1 MDRLSN
7 PPVDRK
13 ENGVRRVVFLAASNG
28 EFSQTLR
35 LWRTP
40 MGREA
45 ICDCTFD
52 GTTTKVKALLESEE
66 LILRGD
72 IRLRAP
78 LHALHHVR
86 VESESLCFNLD
97 EGPVRLDLGAAA
109 AKSWAKKI
117 KSPPPSLADKLG
129 ITGKTVRT
137 IGPTSDRALDSALS
151 SAARISTRN
160 PDLILAY
167 VDTLESLAVTLREA
181 KAQLARSIPIWLVY
195 RKGPGH
201 SLNESAIRTC
211 LRANGLMDT
220 KVASVSAELTALRF
234 NLPKSN

>member
-1 MDRLSN
+1 
-7 PPVDRK
+7 
-13 ENGVRRVVFLAASNG
+13 
-28 EFSQTLR
+28 
-35 LWRTP
+35 

-45 ICDCTFD
+45 ICECTFD
-52 GTTTKVKALLESEE
+52 GTTAKVKALLESEE

-97 EGPVRLDLGAAA
+97 KGPIRLDLGAAA
-109 AKSWAKKI
+109 AKSWARKI

-129 ITGKTVRT
+129 ITGKTLRT
-137 IGPTSDRALDSALS
+137 IGPITDRALESALG
-151 SAARISTRN
+151 SAALLSARN

-167 VDTLESLAVTLREA
+167 VDTPESLATTLREA
-181 KAQLARSIPIWLVY
+181 KAQLARSIPIWLIY

-201 SLNESAIRTC
+201 PLNESAIRTT
-211 LRANGLMDT
+211 LRAQGLMDT
-220 KVASVSAELTALRF
+220 KVASVSPELTALRF
-234 NLPKSN
+234 NLPKQTNGKGVTVIKAIKTR

>member
-1 MDRLSN
+1 
-7 PPVDRK
+7 
-13 ENGVRRVVFLAASNG
+13 
-28 EFSQTLR
+28 
-35 LWRTP
+35 

-78 LHALHHVR
+78 VHALHHVR

-97 EGPVRLDLGAAA
+97 KGPIRLDLGAAA

-137 IGPTSDRALDSALS
+137 IGPIADRALDSALT

-167 VDTLESLAVTLREA
+167 VDTPASLAATLREA
-181 KAQLARSIPIWLVY
+181 KAQLARSIPIWLIY
-195 RKGPGH
+195 RKGSGH
-201 SLNESAIRTC
+201 SLNESAIRTTI
-211 LRANGLMDT
+211 RANGLMDT

-234 NLPKSN
+234 NLPKQTAKA

>member
-1 MDRLSN
+1 
-7 PPVDRK
+7 
-13 ENGVRRVVFLAASNG
+13 
-28 EFSQTLR
+28 
-35 LWRTP
+35 

-52 GTTTKVKALLESEE
+52 GTVTKVKALLESDE

-72 IRLRAP
+72 IHLRAP

-97 EGPVRLDLGAAA
+97 TGPIRLDLGAAA

-117 KSPPPSLADKLG
+117 KSLPPSLAVKLG

-137 IGPTSDRALDSALS
+137 IGPISNPALDSALS
-151 SAARISTRN
+151 SAALISGRN
-160 PDLILAY
+160 PDIILAY
-167 VDTLESLAVTLREA
+167 IDTPESLAAVLGEA

-201 SLNESAIRTC
+201 PLNETAIRTT
-211 LRANGLMDT
+211 LRANGLIDT
-220 KVASVSAELTALRF
+220 KVASVSPELTALRF
-234 NLPKSN
+234 NLPKQTTVKP

>member
-1 MDRLSN
+1 
-7 PPVDRK
+7 
-13 ENGVRRVVFLAASNG
+13 
-28 EFSQTLR
+28 
-35 LWRTP
+35 

-45 ICDCTFD
+45 ICECTFA

-72 IRLRAP
+72 IHLRAP

-117 KSPPPSLADKLG
+117 KRPPPSLADKLG

-137 IGPTSDRALDSALS
+137 IGPISDRALDSALS
-151 SAARISTRN
+151 SAALVRAQN
-160 PDLILAY
+160 PDLILSY
-167 VDTLESLAVTLREA
+167 VDTPESLAATLREA
-181 KAQLARSIPIWLVY
+181 KAQLARSSPIWLVY

-201 SLNESAIRTC
+201 PLNESAIRTT
-211 LRANGLMDT
+211 LRAQGLMDT
-220 KVASVSAELTALRF
+220 KVVSVSAELTALRF
-234 NLPKSN
+234 NLPKQTAKA

>member
-1 MDRLSN
+1 
-7 PPVDRK
+7 
-13 ENGVRRVVFLAASNG
+13 
-28 EFSQTLR
+28 
-35 LWRTP
+35 

-45 ICDCTFD
+45 ICDCTFA

-66 LILRGD
+66 LIIRGD
-72 IRLRAP
+72 IHMRAP

-97 EGPVRLDLGAAA
+97 VGPIRLDLGAAV

-117 KSPPPSLADKLG
+117 KSLPPSLADKLG

-137 IGPTSDRALDSALS
+137 IGPITDRALDSALT
-151 SAARISTRN
+151 SAARVSTRN
-160 PDLILAY
+160 PDLILSY
-167 VDTLESLAVTLREA
+167 VDTPESLAATLREA
-181 KAQLARSIPIWLVY
+181 RTQLARSVPIWLVY

-201 SLNESAIRTC
+201 PLNESAIRTT

-234 NLPKSN
+234 SLPKSS

>member
-1 MDRLSN
+1 
-7 PPVDRK
+7 
-13 ENGVRRVVFLAASNG
+13 
-28 EFSQTLR
+28 
-35 LWRTP
+35 

-72 IRLRAP
+72 IHVRAP
-78 LHALHHVR
+78 LHTLHHVR

-117 KSPPPSLADKLG
+117 KTPPPSLADKLG

-137 IGPTSDRALDSALS
+137 IGPISDRALDSALT
-151 SAARISTRN
+151 SAAGIATRN
-160 PDLILAY
+160 PDLILSY
-167 VDTLESLAVTLREA
+167 VDTPESLATTLREA

-195 RKGPGH
+195 RKGSGH
-201 SLNESAIRTC
+201 PLNESAIRAT

-234 NLPKSN
+234 NLPKQMAKA

>member
-1 MDRLSN
+1 
-7 PPVDRK
+7 
-13 ENGVRRVVFLAASNG
+13 
-28 EFSQTLR
+28 
-35 LWRTP
+35 

-97 EGPVRLDLGAAA
+97 KGPIRLDLGAAT

-117 KSPPPSLADKLG
+117 KTPPPSLADKLG

-137 IGPTSDRALDSALS
+137 IGSISDRALDSALH
-151 SAARISTRN
+151 SAALVRAQN
-160 PDLILAY
+160 PDLILSC
-167 VDTLESLAVTLREA
+167 VDTPESLAATLRDA
-181 KAQLARSIPIWLVY
+181 KVQLARSIPIWLIY

-201 SLNESAIRTC
+201 PLNESAIRTT
-211 LRANGLMDT
+211 LRAQGLMDT

-234 NLPKSN
+234 SLPKSS

>member
-1 MDRLSN
+1 
-7 PPVDRK
+7 
-13 ENGVRRVVFLAASNG
+13 
-28 EFSQTLR
+28 
-35 LWRTP
+35 

-45 ICDCTFD
+45 ICECTFA

-72 IRLRAP
+72 IHLRAP

-117 KSPPPSLADKLG
+117 KRPPPSLADKLG

-137 IGPTSDRALDSALS
+137 IGPISDRALDSALS
-151 SAARISTRN
+151 SAALVRAQN
-160 PDLILAY
+160 PDLILSY
-167 VDTLESLAVTLREA
+167 VDTPQSLAATLREA

-201 SLNESAIRTC
+201 PLNESAIRTT
-211 LRANGLMDT
+211 LRAQGLMDT
-220 KVASVSAELTALRF
+220 KVVSVSAELTALRF
-234 NLPKSN
+234 NLPKQTAKA

>member
-1 MDRLSN
+1 
-7 PPVDRK
+7 
-13 ENGVRRVVFLAASNG
+13 
-28 EFSQTLR
+28 
-35 LWRTP
+35 

-45 ICDCTFD
+45 ICDCTFA

-72 IRLRAP
+72 IQLRAP

-97 EGPVRLDLGAAA
+97 QGPIRLDLGAAA

-117 KSPPPSLADKLG
+117 KTPPRSLADKLA

-137 IGPTSDRALDSALS
+137 IGPITDHALDSALT
-151 SAARISTRN
+151 SAARISSRN
-160 PDLILAY
+160 PDLILSY
-167 VDTLESLAVTLREA
+167 VDTPEALATTLREA
-181 KAQLARSIPIWLVY
+181 KTQLTRSIPIWLVY

-201 SLNESAIRTC
+201 PLNEAAIRTT
-211 LRANGLMDT
+211 LRAHGLMDT
-220 KVASVSAELTALRF
+220 KVASVSADLTALRF

>member
-1 MDRLSN
+1 
-7 PPVDRK
+7 
-13 ENGVRRVVFLAASNG
+13 
-28 EFSQTLR
+28 
-35 LWRTP
+35 

-45 ICDCTFD
+45 TCDCTFD
-52 GTTTKVKALLESEE
+52 GITTRVKALLESEE

-97 EGPVRLDLGAAA
+97 KGPVRLDLGAAA

-117 KSPPPSLADKLG
+117 KTPPPSLADRLG
-129 ITGKTVRT
+129 ITDKTVRT
-137 IGPTSDRALDSALS
+137 IGPIDDRALDSALT

-167 VDTLESLAVTLREA
+167 VDTPESLATTLREA
-181 KAQLARSIPIWLVY
+181 KAQLARSVPIWLVY
-195 RKGPGH
+195 RKGPGQP
-201 SLNESAIRTC
+201 LNESAIRTT

-234 NLPKSN
+234 NLPKQTAKA

>member
-1 MDRLSN
+1 
-7 PPVDRK
+7 
-13 ENGVRRVVFLAASNG
+13 
-28 EFSQTLR
+28 
-35 LWRTP
+35 

-45 ICDCTFD
+45 ICKCTFE
-52 GTTTKVKALLESEE
+52 GTTSKVKALLESEE

-72 IRLRAP
+72 FHLRAP

-86 VESESLCFNLD
+86 VESASLCFNLD
-97 EGPVRLDLGAAA
+97 SGSVRLDLGAAT

-129 ITGKTVRT
+129 LTGKTVRT
-137 IGPTSDRALDSALS
+137 IGGPVTDRALDSALT

-160 PDLILAY
+160 PDLILSC
-167 VDTLESLAVTLREA
+167 VDTPESLASTLREA

-201 SLNESAIRTC
+201 PLNEAAIRTT
-211 LRANGLMDT
+211 LRAQGLMDT
-220 KVASVSAELTALRF
+220 KVASVSEFLTALRF
-234 NLPKSN
+234 NRPKSN

>member
-1 MDRLSN
+1 
-7 PPVDRK
+7 
-13 ENGVRRVVFLAASNG
+13 
-28 EFSQTLR
+28 
-35 LWRTP
+35 

-45 ICDCTFD
+45 ICDCIFD

-72 IRLRAP
+72 INVRAP

-86 VESESLCFNLD
+86 VESASLCFNLD
-97 EGPVRLDLGAAA
+97 KGPIRLDLGAAA

-137 IGPTSDRALDSALS
+137 IVPRSDRALDSALG
-151 SAARISTRN
+151 SAALISGRN
-160 PDLILAY
+160 PDVILAFI
-167 VDTLESLAVTLREA
+167 DTSESLAATLQTA
-181 KAQLARSIPIWLVY
+181 KVQLARSIPIWLIY

-201 SLNESAIRTC
+201 PINESAIRTC
-211 LRANGLMDT
+211 LRAHGLMDT
-220 KVASVSAELTALRF
+220 KVSSVSPELTAIRF
-234 NLPKSN
+234 NLLKQTNRKA

>member
-1 MDRLSN
+1 
-7 PPVDRK
+7 
-13 ENGVRRVVFLAASNG
+13 
-28 EFSQTLR
+28 
-35 LWRTP
+35 

-72 IRLRAP
+72 IHLRAP

-86 VESESLCFNLD
+86 VESKSLCFNLD
-97 EGPVRLDLGAAA
+97 MGPVRLDLGAAA

-117 KSPPPSLADKLG
+117 KTPSPSLADKLG

-137 IGPTSDRALDSALS
+137 IGPIADRALDSALS
-151 SAARISTRN
+151 SAARISSRN
-160 PDLILAY
+160 PDFIFAY
-167 VDTLESLAVTLREA
+167 VVTPESLAVTLREA
-181 KAQLARSIPIWLVY
+181 KAQLARSIPIWLIY
-195 RKGPGH
+195 RKGPGQPI
-201 SLNESAIRTC
+201 NESAIRTT
-211 LRANGLMDT
+211 LRAQGLMDT

-234 NLPKSN
+234 SRSKSI